1 MNARAMRGLV
11 LPLAGLLAAGIAW
24 AEYRGLRS
32 VDPQQPAQSL
42 AAVQANVP
50 WGGLA
55 GRQLAASLEP
65 HWRRD
70 PPAVDEALAWH
81 LRHYPLDPWRWA
93 DRARLARLQ
102 DADPDAVL
110 AHLDAALA
118 AQPHNREL
126 LWRAATIT
134 QQLGRVE
141 RTEEHLRD
149 WLAGQPAGTHRALFV
164 AMRWID
170 DPAQLL
176 DRILPPGDP
185 YLEAAI
191 AAARQH
197 GRLDLAAEAWE
208 RLSRPRPPG
217 DRALLDFVDLALAQG
232 DHERAAWAWAETFP
246 DYRYGMVPNADFRHE
261 PASPR
266 GLHWRIRVPAGARVV
281 LDPEHYFTEPASL
294 RLDFDGTENL
304 RLTAPSVRI
313 PVPAGVERWTVS
325 GHWRAE
331 GLTTRALPYLSA
343 WADGGRRTRVD
354 APGSEFDWQPFRV
367 ELDTPEGGRMLH
379 LQLRR
384 DPPARDFD
392 RYLAGRL
399 WLDALRVEPAPLQT
413 MDSDEP

>member
-1 MNARAMRGLV
+1 MNLRALRGLV

-42 AAVQANVP
+42 TALQASVP

-65 HWRRD
+65 QWRRD
-70 PPAVDEALAWH
+70 PPAVAGALAWH
-81 LRHYPLDPWRWA
+81 LQRYPLDPWRWA

-102 DADPDAVL
+102 GADTEAVL

-118 AQPHNREL
+118 AQPRNREL

-134 QQLGRVE
+134 QQLGRVD
-141 RTEEHLRD
+141 RTEEHLRG
-149 WLAGQPAGTHRALFV
+149 WLEGQPAGTHRALFV

-176 DRILPPGDP
+176 DRILPPGEP

-191 AAARQH
+191 AFSRQH
-197 GRLDLAAEAWE
+197 GRMDLAMEAWE
-208 RLSRPRPPG
+208 RLPRPRTPG
-217 DRALLDFVDLALAQG
+217 DRGLLDFVDLALAQG
-232 DHERAAWAWAETFP
+232 EHERAASAWAETFP
-246 DYRYGMVPNADFRHE
+246 DYRYGAVPNADFRHD
-261 PASPR
+261 PVSPH
-266 GLHWRIRVPAGARVV
+266 GLHWRMRVPTGAQAVR
-281 LDPEHYFTEPASL
+281 DPERYYSEPASL
-294 RLDFDGTENL
+294 RLDFDGAENL
-304 RLTAPSVRI
+304 RLTAPAVRI
-313 PVPAGVERWTVS
+313 PVPAGVERWIVS
-325 GHWRAE
+325 GHWRAA

-343 WADGGRRTRVD
+343 WADGGRRVRVD
-354 APGSEFDWQPFRV
+354 VPGSEFEWQPFRV
-367 ELDTPEGGRMLH
+367 ELDTPEGGRMLN

-384 DPPARDFD
+384 DPPSRDFD

-399 WLDALRVEPAPLQT
+399 WLDALRVAPAPLQA